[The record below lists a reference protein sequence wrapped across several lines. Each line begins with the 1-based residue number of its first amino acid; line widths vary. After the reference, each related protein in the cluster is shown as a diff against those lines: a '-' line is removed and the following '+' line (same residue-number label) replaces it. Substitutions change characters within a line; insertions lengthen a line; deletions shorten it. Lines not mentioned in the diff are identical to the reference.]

1 MLKVKSCDAVLF
13 GALHFGPVK
22 AGVASNGKTK
32 KPERTGSM
40 ASMNTRAQGNSPRPL
55 NGQDF
60 RTLGLSALGGALE
73 FYDFIIFVFFASV
86 IGHLFFPPDMPDWL
100 VMIQTFGIFAAGY
113 LVRPVGGIVLAHF
126 GDKFGRKRVFAFSV
140 FLMSISTLAMACL
153 PTYATLGV
161 GAPILLIVFR
171 MLQGAAIGGEVPGAW
186 TFVAEH
192 VPANRVGMACGFLC
206 SGLTLGIM
214 IGSLI
219 ATAINWIFTP
229 EELAGYAW
237 RIPFF
242 IGGIFGLLAVYL
254 RRWLAE
260 TPIFTEMKN
269 SHLLKDKLPLK
280 TVLREHMHGVI
291 ISVLLTWILS
301 AGIVVTTLMTA
312 TFLQKLYGYSPLQSL
327 AATSFGTLFLMFGT
341 VAAGSIVDRIGSG
354 RFFAV
359 AGVFFGV
366 ATVVF
371 YSFAGTSLPV
381 LFALYAV
388 MGLSVG
394 MVGAVPYVMVRAF
407 PAPVRFSGLSF
418 SYNVSYAVF
427 GGLTPVV
434 VTSFLAVNPMA
445 HAWYLVFIA
454 ALTCGLGL
462 YLMARSD
469 RVEGAIGLEDLP
481 AGDAV
486 PHTS

>member
-1 MLKVKSCDAVLF
+1 
-13 GALHFGPVK
+13 
-22 AGVASNGKTK
+22 
-32 KPERTGSM
+32 M
-40 ASMNTRAQGNSPRPL
+40 ASTNSPTSTNPRPL
-55 NGQDF
+55 NRQDF

-100 VMIQTFGIFAAGY
+100 VLIQTFGIFAAGY
-113 LVRPVGGIVLAHF
+113 LVRPIGGIVLAHF

-161 GAPILLIVFR
+161 GAPILLIIFR

-229 EELAGYAW
+229 EELAAYAW

-269 SHLLKDKLPLK
+269 SHLLKDKLPLG
-280 TVLREHMHGVI
+280 TVLRNHMHGVI

-312 TFLQKLYGYSPLQSL
+312 TFLQKLYHYTPLQSL

-341 VAAGSIVDRIGSG
+341 VSAGAIVDRIGSG

-359 AGVFFGV
+359 AGIFFGV
-366 ATVVF
+366 ATFVF
-371 YSFAGTSLPV
+371 YTYASVSLPV
-381 LFALYAV
+381 LFGLYAV

-427 GGLTPVV
+427 GGLTPVI
-434 VTSFLAVNPMA
+434 VTSLLAVNPMA

-454 ALTCGLGL
+454 VLTSVLGL
-462 YLMARSD
+462 YLIARSD
-469 RVEGAIGLEDLP
+469 QVEGEIGLTDLSDG
-481 AGDAV
+481 AAV
-486 PHTS
+486 PQAN

>member
-1 MLKVKSCDAVLF
+1 
-13 GALHFGPVK
+13 
-22 AGVASNGKTK
+22 
-32 KPERTGSM
+32 M
-40 ASMNTRAQGNSPRPL
+40 ASANLHASNSPRPL
-55 NGQDF
+55 NRQDF

-100 VMIQTFGIFAAGY
+100 VLIQTFGIFAAGY

-161 GAPILLIVFR
+161 GAPILLIIFR

-229 EELAGYAW
+229 EELSAYAW

-269 SHLLKDKLPLK
+269 SHLLKDKLPLG
-280 TVLREHMHGVI
+280 TVLRNYMHGVV

-312 TFLQKLYGYSPLQSL
+312 TFLQKLYGYTPLQSL

-341 VAAGSIVDRIGSG
+341 VSAGAIVDRIGSG

-359 AGVFFGV
+359 AGIFFGV
-366 ATVVF
+366 ATFVF
-371 YSFAGTSLPV
+371 YTYAAVSLPV

-427 GGLTPVV
+427 GGLTPVI
-434 VTSFLAVNPMA
+434 VTSLLAVNPMA

-454 ALTCGLGL
+454 VLTSVLGL

-469 RVEGAIGLEDLP
+469 QVEGDIGLTELST
-481 AGDAV
+481 GTAV
-486 PHTS
+486 PQPN

>member
-1 MLKVKSCDAVLF
+1 
-13 GALHFGPVK
+13 
-22 AGVASNGKTK
+22 
-32 KPERTGSM
+32 M
-40 ASMNTRAQGNSPRPL
+40 ASTNLHASNSPRPL
-55 NGQDF
+55 NRQDF

-100 VMIQTFGIFAAGY
+100 VLIQTFGIFAAGY

-229 EELAGYAW
+229 EELSAYAW

-260 TPIFTEMKN
+260 TPIFTEMKS
-269 SHLLKDKLPLK
+269 SHLLKDKLPLG
-280 TVLREHMHGVI
+280 TVLRNHMHGVV

-312 TFLQKLYGYSPLQSL
+312 TFLQKLYGYTPLQSL

-341 VAAGSIVDRIGSG
+341 VAAGAIVDRIGSG

-359 AGVFFGV
+359 AGIFFGV
-366 ATVVF
+366 ATFVF
-371 YSFAGTSLPV
+371 YTYAAVSLPV

-427 GGLTPVV
+427 GGLTPVI
-434 VTSFLAVNPMA
+434 VTSLLAVNPMA

-454 ALTCGLGL
+454 VLTCGLGF

-469 RVEGAIGLEDLP
+469 QVEGEIGLTELP
-481 AGDAV
+481 ARSAV
-486 PHTS
+486 PQPN

>member
-1 MLKVKSCDAVLF
+1 
-13 GALHFGPVK
+13 
-22 AGVASNGKTK
+22 
-32 KPERTGSM
+32 
-40 ASMNTRAQGNSPRPL
+40 MNTQAQGTSPRPL

-229 EELAGYAW
+229 EELSAYAW

-260 TPIFTEMKN
+260 TPIFTAMKN

-312 TFLQKLYGYSPLQSL
+312 TFLQKLYGYTPLQSL

-341 VAAGSIVDRIGSG
+341 VTAGSIVDRIGSG

-359 AGVFFGV
+359 AGVFFGI
-366 ATVVF
+366 ATFVF

-418 SYNVSYAVF
+418 SYNISYAVF
-427 GGLTPVV
+427 GGLTPVI
-434 VTSFLAVNPMA
+434 VTTMLAVNPMA

-454 ALTCGLGL
+454 VLTSGLGF

-469 RVEGAIGLEDLP
+469 RVEGAIGLDDLSV
-481 AGDAV
+481 ANAV
-486 PHTS
+486 PHRS

>member
-1 MLKVKSCDAVLF
+1 MRCGRF
-13 GALHFGPVK
+13 GAIRFSAFRIRFFDRK
-22 AGVASNGKTK
+22 ADKMTSTIIH
-32 KPERTGSM
+32 
-40 ASMNTRAQGNSPRPL
+40 AQKNVPRPL
-55 NGQDF
+55 NRQDF

-100 VMIQTFGIFAAGY
+100 VLIQTFGIFAAGY

-126 GDKFGRKRVFAFSV
+126 GDRFGRKRVFAFSV

-229 EELAGYAW
+229 EELAAYAW

-269 SHLLKDKLPLK
+269 SRLLKDKLPLG
-280 TVLREHMHGVI
+280 TVLRNHMHGIV

-312 TFLQKLYGYSPLQSL
+312 TFLQKLYGYTPLQSL

-341 VAAGSIVDRIGSG
+341 VAAGAIVDRIGSG

-359 AGVFFGV
+359 AGIFFGV
-366 ATVVF
+366 ATFVF
-371 YSFAGTSLPV
+371 YTYAAVSLPV

-418 SYNVSYAVF
+418 SYNISYAVF
-427 GGLTPVV
+427 GGLTPVI
-434 VTSFLAVNPMA
+434 VTSLLAVNPMA

-454 ALTCGLGL
+454 VLTCGLGL

-469 RVEGAIGLEDLP
+469 RVEGEIGLTDLSVTN
-481 AGDAV
+481 AV
-486 PHTS
+486 PQPN

>member
-1 MLKVKSCDAVLF
+1 
-13 GALHFGPVK
+13 
-22 AGVASNGKTK
+22 
-32 KPERTGSM
+32 M
-40 ASMNTRAQGNSPRPL
+40 ASTNLHTGNSPRPL
-55 NGQDF
+55 NRQDF

-100 VMIQTFGIFAAGY
+100 VLIQTFGIFAAGY

-140 FLMSISTLAMACL
+140 FLMSISTLAMAAL

-229 EELAGYAW
+229 EELSAYAW

-269 SHLLKDKLPLK
+269 SRLLKDKLPLG
-280 TVLREHMHGVI
+280 TVLRNHMHGVV

-312 TFLQKLYGYSPLQSL
+312 TFLQKLYGYTPLQSL

-341 VAAGSIVDRIGSG
+341 VSAGAIVDRIGSG

-359 AGVFFGV
+359 AGIFFGV
-366 ATVVF
+366 ATFVF
-371 YSFAGTSLPV
+371 YTYAAVSLPV

-394 MVGAVPYVMVRAF
+394 MVGAAPYVMVRAF

-427 GGLTPVV
+427 GGLTPVI
-434 VTSFLAVNPMA
+434 VTSLLAVNPMA

-454 ALTCGLGL
+454 VLTCGLGL

-469 RVEGAIGLEDLP
+469 QVEGEIGLSELP
-481 AGDAV
+481 TGSAV
-486 PHTS
+486 AQPN

>member
-1 MLKVKSCDAVLF
+1 
-13 GALHFGPVK
+13 
-22 AGVASNGKTK
+22 
-32 KPERTGSM
+32 
-40 ASMNTRAQGNSPRPL
+40 
-55 NGQDF
+55 
-60 RTLGLSALGGALE
+60 
-73 FYDFIIFVFFASV
+73 
-86 IGHLFFPPDMPDWL
+86 MPDWL
-100 VMIQTFGIFAAGY
+100 VLIQTFGIFAAGY
-113 LVRPVGGIVLAHF
+113 LVRPIGGIVLAHF

-229 EELAGYAW
+229 EELAAYAW

-242 IGGIFGLLAVYL
+242 IGGIFGLFAVYL

-269 SHLLKDKLPLK
+269 SHLLKDKLPLG
-280 TVLREHMHGVI
+280 TVLRNHMHGVI

-312 TFLQKLYGYSPLQSL
+312 TFLQKLYGYTPLQSL

-341 VAAGSIVDRIGSG
+341 VNAGAIVDRIGSG

-359 AGVFFGV
+359 AGIFFGV
-366 ATVVF
+366 ATFAF
-371 YSFAGTSLPV
+371 YTYAGVSLPV

-427 GGLTPVV
+427 GGLTPVI
-434 VTSFLAVNPMA
+434 VTSLLAVNPMA
-445 HAWYLVFIA
+445 HARIW
-454 ALTCGLGL
+454 C
-462 YLMARSD
+462 SS
-469 RVEGAIGLEDLP
+469 LP
-481 AGDAV
+481 
-486 PHTS
+486 

>member
-1 MLKVKSCDAVLF
+1 
-13 GALHFGPVK
+13 
-22 AGVASNGKTK
+22 
-32 KPERTGSM
+32 
-40 ASMNTRAQGNSPRPL
+40 MNTHAQGISPRPL

-229 EELAGYAW
+229 EELSAYAW

-260 TPIFTEMKN
+260 TPIFTAMKN

-312 TFLQKLYGYSPLQSL
+312 TFLQKLYGYTPLQSL

-341 VAAGSIVDRIGSG
+341 VTAGSIVDRIGSG

-359 AGVFFGV
+359 AGVFFGI
-366 ATVVF
+366 ATFVF

-418 SYNVSYAVF
+418 SYNISYAVF
-427 GGLTPVV
+427 GGLTPVI
-434 VTSFLAVNPMA
+434 VTTMLAVNPMA

-454 ALTCGLGL
+454 VLTSGLGF

-469 RVEGAIGLEDLP
+469 RVEGAIGLDDLSV
-481 AGDAV
+481 ANAV
-486 PHTS
+486 PHRS

>member
-1 MLKVKSCDAVLF
+1 
-13 GALHFGPVK
+13 
-22 AGVASNGKTK
+22 
-32 KPERTGSM
+32 M
-40 ASMNTRAQGNSPRPL
+40 ASTNLHASNSPRPL
-55 NGQDF
+55 NRQDF

-100 VMIQTFGIFAAGY
+100 VLIQTFGIFAAGY

-229 EELAGYAW
+229 EELSAYAW

-269 SHLLKDKLPLK
+269 SHLLKDKLPLG
-280 TVLREHMHGVI
+280 TVLRNHMHGVV

-312 TFLQKLYGYSPLQSL
+312 TFLQKLYGYTPLQSL

-341 VAAGSIVDRIGSG
+341 VTAGAIVDRIGSG
-354 RFFAV
+354 RFFVV
-359 AGVFFGV
+359 AGIFFGV
-366 ATVVF
+366 ATFVF
-371 YSFAGTSLPV
+371 YTYAAVSLPV

-427 GGLTPVV
+427 GGLTPVI
-434 VTSFLAVNPMA
+434 VTSLLAVNPMA

-454 ALTCGLGL
+454 VLTCGLGF

-469 RVEGAIGLEDLP
+469 QVEGEIGLTELP
-481 AGDAV
+481 ARSAV
-486 PHTS
+486 PQPN

>member
-1 MLKVKSCDAVLF
+1 
-13 GALHFGPVK
+13 
-22 AGVASNGKTK
+22 
-32 KPERTGSM
+32 M
-40 ASMNTRAQGNSPRPL
+40 ASTNLHTGNSPRPL
-55 NGQDF
+55 NRQDF

-100 VMIQTFGIFAAGY
+100 VLIQTFGIFAAGY

-140 FLMSISTLAMACL
+140 FLMSISTLAMAAL

-229 EELAGYAW
+229 EELSAYAW

-269 SHLLKDKLPLK
+269 SRLLKDKLPLG
-280 TVLREHMHGVI
+280 TVLRNHMHGVV

-312 TFLQKLYGYSPLQSL
+312 TFLQKLYGYTPLQSL

-341 VAAGSIVDRIGSG
+341 VSAGASWTAS
-354 RFFAV
+354 AV
-359 AGVFFGV
+359 A
-366 ATVVF
+366 A
-371 YSFAGTSLPV
+371 SLP
-381 LFALYAV
+381 
-388 MGLSVG
+388 
-394 MVGAVPYVMVRAF
+394 
-407 PAPVRFSGLSF
+407 
-418 SYNVSYAVF
+418 
-427 GGLTPVV
+427 
-434 VTSFLAVNPMA
+434 
-445 HAWYLVFIA
+445 
-454 ALTCGLGL
+454 
-462 YLMARSD
+462 
-469 RVEGAIGLEDLP
+469 LP
-481 AGDAV
+481 AFSSASR
-486 PHTS
+486 PSCSTPMRRFRCRSCLRFMR

>member
-1 MLKVKSCDAVLF
+1 MASTVL
-13 GALHFGPVK
+13 H
-22 AGVASNGKTK
+22 ASN
-32 KPERTGSM
+32 
-40 ASMNTRAQGNSPRPL
+40 NPRPL
-55 NGQDF
+55 NRQDF

-86 IGHLFFPPDMPDWL
+86 IGNLFFPPDMPDWL
-100 VMIQTFGIFAAGY
+100 VLIQTFGIFAAGY

-126 GDKFGRKRVFAFSV
+126 GDKLGRKRVFAFSV
-140 FLMSISTLAMACL
+140 FLMSISTLVMACL

-171 MLQGAAIGGEVPGAW
+171 MVQGAAIGGEVPGAW

-192 VPANRVGMACGFLC
+192 VPANRVGMACGLLC

-229 EELAGYAW
+229 EELSAYAW

-242 IGGIFGLLAVYL
+242 IGGIFGLLAAYL
-254 RRWLAE
+254 RHWLAE

-269 SHLLKDKLPLK
+269 SDLLKDKLPLG
-280 TVLREHMHGVI
+280 TVLRNHMHGVV

-312 TFLQKLYGYSPLQSL
+312 TFLQKFYGYTPLQSL

-341 VAAGSIVDRIGSG
+341 VAAGVIVDRIGSG
-354 RFFAV
+354 RFFVV
-359 AGVFFGV
+359 AGIFFGV
-366 ATVVF
+366 ATFVF
-371 YSFAGTSLPV
+371 YAYAAVSLPV

-418 SYNVSYAVF
+418 SYNISYAVF
-427 GGLTPVV
+427 GGLTPVI
-434 VTSFLAVNPMA
+434 VTSLLAVNPMA

-454 ALTCGLGL
+454 VLTSGLGL

-469 RVEGAIGLEDLP
+469 KVEGEIGLTELP
-481 AGDAV
+481 AGTAV
-486 PHTS
+486 PQAN

>member
-1 MLKVKSCDAVLF
+1 
-13 GALHFGPVK
+13 
-22 AGVASNGKTK
+22 
-32 KPERTGSM
+32 M
-40 ASMNTRAQGNSPRPL
+40 ASTNLHASNSPRPL
-55 NGQDF
+55 NRQDF

-100 VMIQTFGIFAAGY
+100 VLIQTFGIFAAGY

-229 EELAGYAW
+229 EELSAYAW

-269 SHLLKDKLPLK
+269 SHLLKDKLPLG
-280 TVLREHMHGVI
+280 TVLRNHMHGVV

-312 TFLQKLYGYSPLQSL
+312 TFLQKLYGYTPLQSL

-341 VAAGSIVDRIGSG
+341 VTAGAIVDRIGSG

-359 AGVFFGV
+359 AGIFFGV
-366 ATVVF
+366 ATFVF
-371 YSFAGTSLPV
+371 YTYAAVSLPV

-427 GGLTPVV
+427 GGLTPVI
-434 VTSFLAVNPMA
+434 VTSLLAVNPMA

-454 ALTCGLGL
+454 VLTCGLGF

-469 RVEGAIGLEDLP
+469 QVEGEIGLTELP
-481 AGDAV
+481 ARSAV
-486 PHTS
+486 PQPN

>member
-1 MLKVKSCDAVLF
+1 
-13 GALHFGPVK
+13 
-22 AGVASNGKTK
+22 
-32 KPERTGSM
+32 M
-40 ASMNTRAQGNSPRPL
+40 ASMNTHAQGNSPRPL
-55 NGQDF
+55 TGQDF

-229 EELAGYAW
+229 EELSAYAW

-341 VAAGSIVDRIGSG
+341 VTAGSIVDRIGSG
-354 RFFAV
+354 GAFAV
-359 AGVFFGV
+359 AGVFFGI
-366 ATVVF
+366 ATFVF

-418 SYNVSYAVF
+418 SYNISYAVF
-427 GGLTPVV
+427 GGLTPVI
-434 VTSFLAVNPMA
+434 VTTMLAVNPMA

-454 ALTCGLGL
+454 VLTSGLGL

-469 RVEGAIGLEDLP
+469 QVEGAIGLDDLP
-481 AGDAV
+481 VGTAV
-486 PHTS
+486 PHRS

>member
-1 MLKVKSCDAVLF
+1 
-13 GALHFGPVK
+13 
-22 AGVASNGKTK
+22 
-32 KPERTGSM
+32 
-40 ASMNTRAQGNSPRPL
+40 MNTHAQGISPRPL

-229 EELAGYAW
+229 EELSAYAW

-260 TPIFTEMKN
+260 TPIFTAMKN

-312 TFLQKLYGYSPLQSL
+312 TFPQKLYGYTPLQSL

-341 VAAGSIVDRIGSG
+341 VTAGSIVDRIGSG

-359 AGVFFGV
+359 AGVFFGI
-366 ATVVF
+366 ATFVF

-418 SYNVSYAVF
+418 SYNISYAVF
-427 GGLTPVV
+427 GGLTPVI
-434 VTSFLAVNPMA
+434 VTTMLAVNPMA

-454 ALTCGLGL
+454 VLTSGLGF

-469 RVEGAIGLEDLP
+469 RVEGAIGLDDLSV
-481 AGDAV
+481 ANAV
-486 PHTS
+486 PHRS

>member
-1 MLKVKSCDAVLF
+1 
-13 GALHFGPVK
+13 
-22 AGVASNGKTK
+22 
-32 KPERTGSM
+32 M
-40 ASMNTRAQGNSPRPL
+40 ASTNLHTGNSPRPL
-55 NGQDF
+55 NRQDF

-100 VMIQTFGIFAAGY
+100 VLIQTFGIFAAGY

-140 FLMSISTLAMACL
+140 FLMSISTLAMAAL

-171 MLQGAAIGGEVPGAW
+171 MLQGASIGGEVPGAW

-229 EELAGYAW
+229 EELSAYAW

-269 SHLLKDKLPLK
+269 SRLLKDKLPLG
-280 TVLREHMHGVI
+280 TVLRNHMHGVV

-312 TFLQKLYGYSPLQSL
+312 TFLQKLYGYTPLQSL

-341 VAAGSIVDRIGSG
+341 VSAGAIVDRIGSG

-359 AGVFFGV
+359 AGIFFGV
-366 ATVVF
+366 ATFVF
-371 YSFAGTSLPV
+371 YTYAAVSLPV

-394 MVGAVPYVMVRAF
+394 MVGAAPYVMVRAF

-427 GGLTPVV
+427 GGLTPVI
-434 VTSFLAVNPMA
+434 VTSLLAVNPMA

-454 ALTCGLGL
+454 VLTCGLGL

-469 RVEGAIGLEDLP
+469 QVEGEIGLTKLSTS
-481 AGDAV
+481 DAV
-486 PHTS
+486 PQVE